1 MKKLTLKEALFDA
14 YKNLSEKEK
23 IRLERKYV
31 RKIKFPLENKDEF
44 NFISIEEYE
53 KWLEKNNLKK

>member
-1 MKKLTLKEALFDA
+1 MK
-14 YKNLSEKEK
+14 
-23 IRLERKYV
+23 RKYV